1 MPSFTKISA
10 ILLRLIELTFITI
23 ILALSGA
30 LIEQQFRG
38 GTPTRVNFSIF
49 AAVFATLSLLLY
61 LIPASIFSKIDN
73 PIASTVLD
81 GLNCVFLLSAG
92 IAMAAQLGG
101 RSCGNKEF
109 LLNNGITNGGGYFSP
124 AKRCHEANAMTAF
137 HWFAFAAFL
146 GSFAI
151 SAYGIRGMTTRSG
164 NGGSRKPMS
173 QV

>member
-1 MPSFTKISA
+1 MFSLKKISTTF
-10 ILLRLIELTFITI
+10 LRLTELTFTTI
-23 ILALSGA
+23 ILGLAGA

-49 AAVFATLSLLLY
+49 TAVFAILTLLLY
-61 LIPASIFSKIDN
+61 LIPATLFSKIDN
-73 PIASTVLD
+73 PIASTTLD

-101 RSCGNKEF
+101 RSCGNSEF
-109 LLNNGITNGGGYFSP
+109 LLANGITNGGGYISP
-124 AKRCHEANAMTAF
+124 ARRCHEANAMTAF

-146 GSFAI
+146 GSFAF
-151 SAYGIRGMTTRSG
+151 SAYGIQGMMMR
-164 NGGSRKPMS
+164 GGSDRSRRPMS

>member
-1 MPSFTKISA
+1 MLSFKKISA

-23 ILALSGA
+23 ILGLSGA

-38 GTPTRVNFSIF
+38 GTPTRVNFSIYT
-49 AAVFATLSLLLY
+49 AVFAALTLLLY
-61 LIPASIFSKIDN
+61 LIPATLFSKIDN

-101 RSCGNKEF
+101 RSCGNRAF
-109 LLNNGITNGGGYFSP
+109 ILSNGITNGGGYFSP
-124 AKRCHEANAMTAF
+124 SKRCHEANAMTAF
-137 HWFAFAAFL
+137 HWFTFAAFL

-151 SAYGIRGMTTRSG
+151 SAYGIRGMTGRNG
-164 NGGSRKPMS
+164 NGGSRRPMS